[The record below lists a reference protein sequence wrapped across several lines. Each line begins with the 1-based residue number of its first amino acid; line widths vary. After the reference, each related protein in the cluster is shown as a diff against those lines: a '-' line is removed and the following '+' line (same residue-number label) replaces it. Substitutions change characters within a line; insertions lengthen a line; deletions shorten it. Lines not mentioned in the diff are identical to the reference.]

1 MIKPRFSRTIMPTHA
16 GSGTDGCTKMTDW
29 AQLLAVSCEL
39 ESVWQTRAGD
49 VQSTQAARIRCGAP
63 AFAGYRISYL
73 TTPLRRPGQRAA
85 RPRTRYTHRPAIIYA
100 LLICVRCRFDHG
112 TTERLVF

>member
-16 GSGTDGCTKMTDW
+16 GSGTDGCAKMTDW

-85 RPRTRYTHRPAIIYA
+85 RPRTRTAQPLYMH
-100 LLICVRCRFDHG
+100 F
-112 TTERLVF
+112 

>member
-1 MIKPRFSRTIMPTHA
+1 MIKPKFSRTIMPTHA
-16 GSGTDGCTKMTDW
+16 GSGTDGCAKMTDW

-73 TTPLRRPGQRAA
+73 TTPLRRPGHRAA
-85 RPRTRYTHRPAIIYA
+85 RHRHAPRTAQPLYMH
-100 LLICVRCRFDHG
+100 
-112 TTERLVF
+112 